1 MIRPTGDRV
10 LVALPPREDVTVSAG
25 GIVLVKDPDRFYAP
39 TRGIVVALGEKTGVI
54 TVDAAYDAIM
64 ENVIVDQ
71 DGDDLACHASDV
83 RNALDAIAPA
93 PFDVE
98 VGDCVIFPQSAG
110 QEFTDDGLDYVIL
123 REAEIIGI
131 VEPLVSAVA

>member
-39 TRGIVVALGEKTGVI
+39 TRGIVVALGEKSW
-54 TVDAAYDAIM
+54 TVDVQAVLD
-64 ENVIVDQ
+64 
-71 DGDDLACHASDV
+71 
-83 RNALDAIAPA
+83 ALDEQERIGDWLYDETVKAVQQLAPA

-131 VEPLVSAVA
+131 VEPLKKDTAA